1 MSAAH
6 LMAIMAAGD
15 LAVELWRAEAARNMA
30 KEAYIARVR
39 KFEGQFG
46 DVPHNAPADD
56 PDRLA
61 MNQFTRAR
69 YESFVEARRKVYS
82 LRRRLKLAC
91 EKAARASAST
101 ASKRGA
107 T

>member
-6 LMAIMAAGD
+6 LLAIMAAGD
-15 LAVELWRAEAARNMA
+15 LAVELWRAEGACAMA
-30 KEAYIARVR
+30 KDAYIARVR
-39 KFEGQFG
+39 KFESQFG

-56 PDRLA
+56 PDRMA

-69 YESFVEARRKVYS
+69 YESFTDARKKVYS
-82 LRRRLKLAC
+82 LRSRLRRAC

-101 ASKRGA
+101 KRGA
-107 T
+107 A